1 MKNKWLIPILSVALI
16 LASIVSVIF
25 NRYNGF
31 ADEGSVI
38 TDISVKTK
46 NTDSS
51 ELIIKYRFG
60 CGGYSV
66 RVVPEDEGEYIGD
79 GMIDYDGALGKYR
92 MMVDFGDIEPSTAIA
107 LRFAV
112 AKILILQNQP
122 IEIRAKIAHPSDHG
136 FVLYLGF
143 DKPISIDEEQGGR
156 LNPVGGT
163 IKIPISIN

>member
-1 MKNKWLIPILSVALI
+1 MKKKWLVILLAVVLI
-16 LASIVSVIF
+16 FASIVSVIF
-25 NRYNGF
+25 NRYNIF
-31 ADEGSVI
+31 VDEGSIV

-46 NTDSS
+46 NTDSA
-51 ELIIKYRFG
+51 ELIIKYRLG

-79 GMIDYDGALGKYR
+79 GIIDYDGSLGQYR

-107 LRFAV
+107 LKFAV
-112 AKILILQNQP
+112 EKTIILKNHP

-156 LNPVGGT
+156 LNPIGGAIQIPIT
-163 IKIPISIN
+163 IK

>member
-1 MKNKWLIPILSVALI
+1 MKKKWLVILLAVVLI
-16 LASIVSVIF
+16 FVSIVSVIF
-25 NRYNGF
+25 NRYNIF
-31 ADEGSVI
+31 ADEGSTV

-46 NTDSS
+46 NTDSA

-79 GMIDYDGALGKYR
+79 GMIDYDGSLGKYR
-92 MMVDFGDIEPSTAIA
+92 MIVEFGDVEPSTAIA
-107 LRFAV
+107 LNFAV
-112 AKILILQNQP
+112 GKTIVLNRRP
-122 IEIRAKIAHPSDHG
+122 VEIRAKIAHPSDHG

-156 LNPVGGT
+156 LNPIGGAIQIPIT
-163 IKIPISIN
+163 IK